1 MSKTASVLPADLD
14 FLVAR
19 LHGQRARLAE
29 AERLDALCRL
39 RTIPDLVR
47 AVCPQAGLT
56 TVGELQRWLILQS
69 VQELENFS
77 AQLTGAGSR
86 LMVWMRVRFQVEN
99 LKVLARAFATS
110 RSLDLARQ
118 YLVPLP
124 DDLSLDIQTLAAA
137 DSVESFAAA
146 APSEILQQSLAEAA
160 AAYNE
165 EPRPIVLEG
174 ALDRAYFRELIQR
187 SNALP
192 LEARRDST
200 AIAKQEADTFHLML
214 VARGRFTYGLQ
225 AERLAELHVSGA
237 AISYKRF
244 CRMLAADNL
253 RAAAHE
259 AVGLA
264 LDKLPETDVV
274 RGESPEDPDP
284 AVLEALA
291 WNRYL
296 RLATRAFRQSHMG
309 LGAVIAYAAIR
320 RIELANLITLSE
332 GIRTEMAPDTLR
344 SRLVPT
350 DTEAIRV

>member
-1 MSKTASVLPADLD
+1 MSRTASVLPADLD

-19 LHGQRARLAE
+19 LHGQRRRLAE

-47 AVCPQAGLT
+47 AVCPKGNFA

-77 AQLTGAGSR
+77 TQLTGAGSR

-118 YLVPLP
+118 FLVPLP
-124 DDLSLDIQTLAAA
+124 DDLSLDIEALAAA

-146 APSEILQQSLAEAA
+146 APSEILQQSLATAA
-160 AAYNE
+160 ATYDE
-165 EPRPIVLEG
+165 EPRPIVLEA
-174 ALDRAYFRELIQR
+174 ALDRAYFHELIHR

-192 LEARRDST
+192 MEARRNSA
-200 AIAKQEADTFHLML
+200 AIAMQEADTFHLML

-225 AERLAELHVSGA
+225 AQRLAELHVSGT

-244 CRMLAADNL
+244 NRMLAADNL
-253 RAAAHE
+253 HTAARE

-264 LDKLPETDVV
+264 LDKLPESDVI
-274 RGESPEDPDP
+274 RGESPEDMDP

-332 GIRTEMAPDTLR
+332 GIRTEMAPDALR